1 MRTNNRC
8 HALYSSRDETGEAFV
23 VRGILFKVL
32 LCALVGTAQAGAPR
46 AECTKADFVGDWR
59 GFVEKDGD
67 RVDVEISLSTEGDQ
81 LTGRS
86 TVRDVGLLDVQIL
99 RAELTPS
106 GVKLLLPLPLGAL
119 DLRSTGKCSLA
130 AGTANYI
137 SMVKREWLS
146 KGEGRFALK
155 RTALLRRP
163 YSEEVLEGMF
173 VHPTKRGPWPVVVY
187 LSGSGGALREDG
199 AFLADT
205 FARSGIATF
214 SYDKR
219 GAGKSGGDWRT
230 GGYETLAMDAKAALQ
245 MLIRRQD
252 VDAARSG
259 FWCHSEGCYV
269 APVALGVG
277 APAKFLIAVSGPAV
291 DPDDEE
297 LDHFREVFHQAGLPE
312 EEFSRVARLLE
323 LDQQVSR
330 GEARFED
337 FETEYEKMKALPW
350 FNILD
355 WPVRPPGTPERIWH
369 SLILAH
375 HVKPYLDALHV
386 PSLWI
391 YGSKDFIIP
400 VEASM
405 EAVEASSA
413 TPAPRIVLFD
423 DADHGMT
430 TIPNEGLPHL
440 AKGYVRKSL
449 RWMNTATREP

>member
-1 MRTNNRC
+1 MVGGN
-8 HALYSSRDETGEAFV
+8 
-23 VRGILFKVL
+23 LFKVL
-32 LCALVGTAQAGAPR
+32 LCALVGAAQAGASR

-67 RVDVEISLSTEGDQ
+67 RFDVEISLSAEGDQ

-86 TVRDVGLLDVQIL
+86 TVRGVGLLDVQIL

-119 DLRSTGKCSLA
+119 DLRSTGQCSLA
-130 AGTANYI
+130 AGTATYI

-146 KGEGRFALK
+146 KGEARFTLK
-155 RTALLRRP
+155 RTAFLRRP
-163 YSEEVLEGMF
+163 YSEEVLQFEGEDGVRLEGMF
-173 VHPTKRGPWPVVVY
+173 VHPTKHGPWPVVVY

-230 GGYETLAMDAKAALQ
+230 GGYETLAMDAKAALE

-269 APVALGVG
+269 APVAFGVG

-291 DPDDEE
+291 DPEDEE

-312 EEFSRVARLLE
+312 EEFARVARLLE

-375 HVKPYLDALHV
+375 HVKPYLDALRV

-400 VEASM
+400 VKASM
-405 EAVEASSA
+405 EAVEASAA
-413 TPAPRIVLFD
+413 TPIPKVVLFD
-423 DADHGMT
+423 GADHGMT
-430 TIPNEGLPHL
+430 TIPDDGLPHL
-440 AKGYVRKSL
+440 AKGYVRKSIN
-449 RWMNTATREP
+449 WMTIATREP